1 MSRKGRQEEH
11 ENHERWLVSYADFI
25 TLLFAFFV
33 VMYAISS
40 VNEGKYRVLSDSLI
54 SAFRGS
60 NRALAPIQV
69 GQLVRSP
76 PVAQDLPVTD
86 ARPIALT
93 APFAPRFKDRGDEG
107 EEAAQGDG
115 DTGPGE
121 ADAGE
126 AELSGQEPGAPYA
139 DGDAIARRIRAAL
152 SALIEQDL
160 IEMRRLEDSLEVEI
174 KTSILFPSGSA
185 RLVDSAIPVLEQL
198 AEIFRRFPNPIHVE
212 GFTDNV
218 PISTEVYPSNWE
230 LSAARAASVVH
241 VCTKYGV
248 RPERLVAVGYGEYRP
263 TAGNETAEGRSRNRR
278 VVMVIHTAETSRE
291 VRDLRSHAG
300 VPAEAPQR
308 PGADPFPDGSGSAP
322 EPQEPTARDAR
333 EGDPPRGSGTPRA

>member
-1 MSRKGRQEEH
+1 MSRKKRHEEH

-76 PVAQDLPVTD
+76 PVAHELAVTD

-107 EEAAQGDG
+107 EEAAAGGG

-152 SALIEQDL
+152 SALIDQDL
-160 IEMRRLEDSLEVEI
+160 IELRRLADSLEVEI

-185 RLVDSAIPVLEQL
+185 RLVDAAIPVLEQL
-198 AEIFRRFPNPIHVE
+198 AEIFRRFPNPVHVE

-218 PISTEVYPSNWE
+218 PINTEVYPSNWE

-263 TAGNETAEGRSRNRR
+263 TAGNETAEGRSKNRR
-278 VVMVIHTAETSRE
+278 VVMVIHTDEASRE
-291 VRDLRSHAG
+291 VTDLRRHAAA
-300 VPAEAPQR
+300 PAEVPQ
-308 PGADPFPDGSGSAP
+308 PTGAVPFPEGSESLP
-322 EPQEPTARDAR
+322 ESQEPPAQGARDDGPAR
-333 EGDPPRGSGTPRA
+333 RSGTPRA